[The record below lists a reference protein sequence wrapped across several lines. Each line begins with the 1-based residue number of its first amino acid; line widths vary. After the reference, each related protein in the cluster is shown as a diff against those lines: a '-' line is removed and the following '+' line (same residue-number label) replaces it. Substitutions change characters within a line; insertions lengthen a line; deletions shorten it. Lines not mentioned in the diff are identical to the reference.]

1 MKNAFNPFL
10 EEERK
15 IFALRREEV
24 LYNARYKYYEDEC
37 GELHLMQRLVAERP
51 CFNPDRAEQWRRKA
65 SNGGEN
71 RPADI
76 AAYQLENMSAGMADA
91 LEAADAAAAAANTL
105 RAQRRA
111 KARIFDLALC
121 NYDFKY
127 FVTWT
132 LSADKCDRY
141 DYKAI
146 VRNLGQWLDNRVRRS
161 GLKYL
166 IVPELH
172 KDGAVHFHGLTNDA
186 ISVMPSDTWVHP
198 DTGRPVKLST
208 LRRQHIAPADC
219 QPVYNLADWQRIH
232 FTASKTGKSGSKRIS
247 AQLAKQ
253 LRQIA
258 GAVYIFEHRTDPNK
272 HRTRQA
278 VWRDVKSAAAAC
290 SIRQNAAP
298 HSARKTYAVEVFH
311 SGGLPAARKE
321 LQHNSYGTTL
331 LYALSDKFGSVPA
344 LGAAGEETP
353 PAFRLS
359 ESDIESIA
367 SRVAELV
374 LDELKR
380 NGVFHPSHQ

>member
-1 MKNAFNPFL
+1 MTDYVSPDDFGRICAHMHHENALAVEVSL
-10 EEERK
+10 ETGLR
-15 IFALRREEV
+15 IGDVVALRRDQ
-24 LYNARYKYYEDEC
+24 L
-37 GELHLMQRLVAERP
+37 
-51 CFNPDRAEQWRRKA
+51 
-65 SNGGEN
+65 NG
-71 RPADI
+71 
-76 AAYQLENMSAGMADA
+76 
-91 LEAADAAAAAANTL
+91 
-105 RAQRRA
+105 
-111 KARIFDLALC
+111 
-121 NYDFKY
+121 
-127 FVTWT
+127 
-132 LSADKCDRY
+132 
-141 DYKAI
+141 
-146 VRNLGQWLDNRVRRS
+146 
-161 GLKYL
+161 
-166 IVPELH
+166 
-172 KDGAVHFHGLTNDA
+172 
-186 ISVMPSDTWVHP
+186 
-198 DTGRPVKLST
+198 
-208 LRRQHIAPADC
+208 
-219 QPVYNLADWQRIH
+219 QRIH

-298 HSARKTYAVEVFH
+298 HSARKTYEVEVFH

-367 SRVAELV
+367 IRVAELV